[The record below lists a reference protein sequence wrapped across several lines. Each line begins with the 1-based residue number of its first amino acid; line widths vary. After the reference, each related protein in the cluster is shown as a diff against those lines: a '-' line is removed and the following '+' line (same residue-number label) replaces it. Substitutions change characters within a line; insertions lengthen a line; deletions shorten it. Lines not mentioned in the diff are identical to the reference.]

1 MMWITCL
8 SSIRSRNKAHWSFA
22 MWPCVKFP
30 LFKCPKMWGVRL
42 REQHIKR
49 IVWWWQMSCQG
60 EQGEAEL
67 SSWNPIQQAEITGWL
82 LLKNQLFWFKTLKQ
96 LNKHKRSLSPS
107 LSLSLSMARTWT
119 SERNVLLCAKKK
131 TRENNS
137 QTTNLATQDVQTA
150 LNAGVWTAVNTCS
163 CSDQT
168 LSNWMMLSSH
178 SCNTRGS
185 VEHNFKARKL
195 LLLVSFTNF

>member
-131 TRENNS
+131 REKIIPRRQIWQLRTCRLRSTRES
-137 QTTNLATQDVQTA
+137 GRRWTPAAAATKLFPTEWCCR
-150 LNAGVWTAVNTCS
+150 LTAVT
-163 CSDQT
+163 
-168 LSNWMMLSSH
+168 H
-178 SCNTRGS
+178 VG
-185 VEHNFKARKL
+185 V
-195 LLLVSFTNF
+195 